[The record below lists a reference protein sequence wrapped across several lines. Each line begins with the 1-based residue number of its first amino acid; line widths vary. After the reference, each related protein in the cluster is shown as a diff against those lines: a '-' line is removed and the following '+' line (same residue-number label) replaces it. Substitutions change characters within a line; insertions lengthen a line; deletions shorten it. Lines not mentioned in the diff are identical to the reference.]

1 MSTRTVEVDVER
13 IERWVTNFA
22 ARHGGA
28 TIEPSITD
36 SDGEESPDDEGPP
49 GRTGPATNRTVP
61 DDDSSPGS
69 DVLRLR
75 GADGEIA
82 DLRCWSVPAAQ
93 VNRPAPGDATTAE
106 ALAAIAAWVAPPTHL
121 GLVLI
126 RRGGYAVGR
135 AEGASLASHKSGTR
149 YVQSR
154 TAAGGWSQQRF
165 ARRRSNQADALLV
178 TVAERLR
185 TLLVAEQHA
194 PRPAGLVVGG
204 DRALTARLL
213 ELLTQDA
220 VTRDLP
226 DLPRREL
233 PDLPDPRLEV
243 LRTALRRGRAV
254 RVRVADPA

>member
-22 ARHGGA
+22 TRHGGA

-61 DDDSSPGS
+61 DGDSSPGS

-165 ARRRSNQADALLV
+165 ARRRGNQADALVGTVVELV
-178 TVAERLR
+178 TSH
-185 TLLVAEQHA
+185 LLPAPVGAA
-194 PRPAGLVVGG
+194 PRLPQAMVLGG
-204 DRALTARLL
+204 DRPLVHKVLSDPALADLAALPQRMF
-213 ELLTQDA
+213 A
-220 VTRDLP
+220 DLP
-226 DLPRREL
+226 EPRFAV
-233 PDLPDPRLEV
+233 LEQ
-243 LRTALRRGRAV
+243 ALRRGRSIPV
-254 RVRVADPA
+254 RITPGQ